1 MNPIWY
7 INKPFEGLE
16 VQIKKKTFDKRR
28 GKITKTHLKGQISE

>member
-16 VQIKKKTFDKRR
+16 VQIKKKPLIKEEV
-28 GKITKTHLKGQISE
+28 KLQKLI